1 MKHMLG
7 NDPEA
12 DQGQA
17 PANKPSPARDT
28 SPKTR
33 LPPGT
38 GPGTSGKTEGAGGTR
53 ADPAPS
59 ETRRAELP
67 SGRDKINAKTGQR
80 TSQLA
85 MEHDLQRT
93 QHGDSI
99 EGYGTDA
106 AAAAGGS
113 LSASHQPGKLPSSG
127 MRFL

>member
-1 MKHMLG
+1 MKHMLS

-12 DQGQA
+12 EQGA
-17 PANKPSPARDT
+17 ESTNEPSHARDT

-38 GPGTSGKTEGAGGTR
+38 GPGTSGKPEGAGGTR
-53 ADPAPS
+53 VDPAPS

-67 SGRDKINAKTGQR
+67 SGRDQIDAKTGKR
-80 TSQLA
+80 TSQVA
-85 MEHDLQRT
+85 MEHDMQRT
-93 QHGDSI
+93 QRGESI

-113 LSASHQPGKLPSSG
+113 LSASHPGKLPSSG